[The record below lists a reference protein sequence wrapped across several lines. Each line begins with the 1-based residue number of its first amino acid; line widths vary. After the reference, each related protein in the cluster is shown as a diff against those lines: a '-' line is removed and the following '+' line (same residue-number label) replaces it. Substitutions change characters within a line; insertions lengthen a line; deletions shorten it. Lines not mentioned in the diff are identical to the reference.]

1 MDLTKTDD
9 EDDEYASAEVEVNK
23 LDENKKCE
31 RYESDTEEGEQGIV
45 QISSNEYIWCSK
57 DFYSVSD
64 ESRA

>member
-45 QISSNEYIWCSK
+45 QISSNEYI
-57 DFYSVSD
+57 
-64 ESRA
+64 